1 MKSPFRKQKFMYV
14 IDTKFV
20 WIIPYIIGVSRN
32 ILGETG
38 SVFSSGVEIP
48 GSVKLYDRSIVYSL
62 HITPFIELSFGRKGT
77 RTGSVK

>member
-48 GSVKLYDRSIVYSL
+48 GSVKLYSL

-77 RTGSVK
+77 RTGSVE